1 LPRTAA
7 FFDVDGTLTSERVWR
22 GVIEYFRR
30 RGLRRWTYRLFWGY
44 HMPLFILYKAHL
56 LSQSAFRHPW
66 AAHLAWFLRG
76 YSQEEANPV
85 WDWVVQEY
93 LPPYWRAD
101 ARELLQQHKQ
111 NGDLVVF
118 VSAGPTPLVE
128 RIGKELGADLAV
140 GTQPALHDG
149 HYTGGIEGAV
159 CIDAQK
165 ATLARQALQQ
175 RGLDV
180 DLAAST
186 AYADGATDVALLE
199 MVGHPVAFHPDEQL
213 KPIAEGRGWQIIE

>member
-1 LPRTAA
+1 MARIAA

-30 RGLRRWTYRLFWGY
+30 RGLRQWTYRLFWAY
-44 HMPLFILYKAHL
+44 HMPLFMLHKAHL
-56 LSQSAFRHPW
+56 LSQSVLRSPW

-76 YSQEEANPV
+76 YSEEQAKPI

-93 LPPYWRAD
+93 MHPFWRAD
-101 ARELLQQHKQ
+101 AMEIIMQHRH
-111 NGDLVVF
+111 NGDLVAF
-118 VSAGPTPLVE
+118 VSGGPTPLVE
-128 RIGKELGADLAV
+128 RIGKELGADLAI
-140 GTQPALHDG
+140 GTQPALRDG
-149 HYTGGIEGAV
+149 RYTGGIAGPV

-175 RGLDV
+175 RGLEV

-186 AYADGATDVALLE
+186 AYADGGTDLALLE
-199 MVGHPVAFHPDEQL
+199 MVGHPGGFPPRRSAQANR
-213 KPIAEGRGWQIIE
+213 AEE